1 MFEINPGLILWTII
15 TFLVVV
21 LILRAVAWKPL
32 LAALNAREEKIR
44 SSLQHA
50 DQAQQEAQR
59 LLEANRRQLA
69 LAEEQSQ
76 RIIREGRTLGE
87 RLKAEIMEKANSSSR
102 HMVEQA
108 KEEIK
113 REKEAALV
121 QLRGEVADLAIMA
134 AGKILDANL
143 DTAKQRQL
151 VDAAITD
158 LNKRSFV

>member
-1 MFEINPGLILWTII
+1 MFDINPGLILWTII

-32 LAALNAREEKIR
+32 LAALNGREEKIR

-50 DQAQQEAQR
+50 EQAQQEAQR

-87 RLKAEIMEKANSSSR
+87 RLKAEIMEKANASSR
-102 HMVEQA
+102 HMIDQA

-113 REKEAALV
+113 REKESALV

-151 VDAAITD
+151 VDAAIKD
-158 LNKRSFV
+158 LNKRS

>member
-32 LAALNAREEKIR
+32 LAALNGREEKIR

-50 DQAQQEAQR
+50 EQAQQEAQR

-87 RLKAEIMEKANSSSR
+87 RLKAEIMEKANASSR
-102 HMVEQA
+102 HMIDQA

-113 REKEAALV
+113 REKESALV

-151 VDAAITD
+151 VDAAIKD
-158 LNKRSFV
+158 LNKRS